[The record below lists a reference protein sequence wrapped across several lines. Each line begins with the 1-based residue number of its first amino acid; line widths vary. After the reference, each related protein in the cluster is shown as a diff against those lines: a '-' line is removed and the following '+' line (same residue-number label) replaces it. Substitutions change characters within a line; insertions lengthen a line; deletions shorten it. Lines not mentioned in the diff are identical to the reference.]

1 MPRQLQSTMLP
12 ASPHSASLHMKIYP
26 ACNGSVMIVDYT
38 RKSGDGG
45 FADESGEELELKT
58 GQRFDSA
65 LVAGFMMLYKLA
77 INCVRYYYSF

>member
-1 MPRQLQSTMLP
+1 MLIRQQTRWLFRKGGCGTFDE
-12 ASPHSASLHMKIYP
+12 
-26 ACNGSVMIVDYT
+26 GSE
-38 RKSGDGG
+38 KSGDGG

-77 INCVRYYYSF
+77 INLVRYYYRC